1 MRITESKLRRAIRK
15 VVRRKLVE
23 QYQSTT
29 TQLEDMEHPS
39 PEGEKLLKQ
48 RLEQLNWQAS
58 GANLDSYQ
66 GMPGFDPADE
76 QARVKEKRQFLR
88 DTYGEAYPNLPW

>member
-29 TQLEDMEHPS
+29 AQLEDMEHPS

-48 RLEQLNWQAS
+48 RLEQLNFQAS
-58 GANLDSYQ
+58 DANLDSYL
-66 GMPGFDPADE
+66 GMPGYDPAGE
-76 QARVKEKRQFLR
+76 AAFVKKKRQFLE
-88 DTYGEAYPNLPW
+88 DTYSENYPNLPW